1 MALGDISGLLS
12 PLIEHAAAMSSAYVP
27 LGKTFLA
34 LAVSMSAIF
43 AIYEWWL
50 GGGAS
55 DALARLTRAG
65 LILTIPLTLLFGW
78 DGYMK
83 TLTEFFSKEL
93 TAPIVAVDGSGS
105 GPEAVKNAITK
116 LSQSMFPNSRTVDER
131 STWEQ
136 VRDFIT
142 SEESIG
148 GAVLSSLT
156 AALFELLLFLI
167 ALVVSLALIYALY
180 GPLLA
185 LQLGVIFGPLLIAWM
200 PFQPLSHLARNWLTF
215 MLAQGFALVVGVT
228 VAILGANAIAGYSDL
243 MIEMARDP
251 SLPWY
256 LEIGAQFGGFM
267 AMTAVLVY
275 ISFML
280 FRADDIAAAMIG
292 GGGAGMGGV
301 GAAVMS
307 RIKLARAP
315 STKPP
320 GSPPPAKP
328 PSGG

>member
-1 MALGDISGLLS
+1 MAFGDISGLLA
-12 PLIEHAAAMSSAYVP
+12 PLIETAAAMSDAFVP
-27 LGKTFLA
+27 MGKTFLA
-34 LAVSMSAIF
+34 LAVALAVMF
-43 AIYEWWL
+43 AVYEWWL

-65 LILTIPLTLLFGW
+65 LILIIPLALLFGW
-78 DGYMK
+78 NGYMK
-83 TLTEFFSKEL
+83 TFTEFFSKEL
-93 TAPIVAVDGSGS
+93 TAPIVAVGGSGS
-105 GPEAVKNAITK
+105 GPEAVKTAITK
-116 LSQSMFPNSRTVDER
+116 LSQSMFPNTRKVDGR

-136 VRDFIT
+136 VRDFIV

-156 AALFELLLFLI
+156 EAFFELLLFAI
-167 ALVVSLALIYALY
+167 ALVVSMALVYALY

-200 PFQPLSHLARNWLTF
+200 PFGPFAHLARNWLTF
-215 MLAQGFALVVGVT
+215 MLSQGFAVVVGVT
-228 VAILGANAIAGYSDL
+228 VAIIGATAIAGYSDL

-256 LEIGAQFGGFM
+256 AEIGVQFGGFM
-267 AMTAVLVY
+267 ASTAVLVF
-275 ISFML
+275 IGFML

-301 GAAVMS
+301 GGAIMS
-307 RIKLARAP
+307 RLNATGATRIKP
-315 STKPP
+315 TGKTPTPKPP
-320 GSPPPAKP
+320 G
-328 PSGG
+328 G